1 MSSRACICAFVAALL
16 CISVCSAATLAD
28 NVEERAALLGF
39 LKANGLELRDA
50 PNRSNVISHMYSIG
64 PQHEKQWLVGLSWYE
79 QAPTPASI
87 YAKSAIN
94 IPFVLNGHWAL
105 WRVGGPGGN
114 ATDAYMPAWNRALG
128 VFSAY
133 VAPR

>member
-1 MSSRACICAFVAALL
+1 MCAFVAAFL
-16 CISVCSAATLAD
+16 CISVCDAATLAD

-39 LKANGLELRDA
+39 LQANGIDLPAA
-50 PNRSNVISHMYSIG
+50 PNRSNVISHLYSIG
-64 PQHEKQWLVGLSWYE
+64 PQHEKQWLVGLSWYAQE
-79 QAPTPASI
+79 PTAASI

-114 ATDAYMPAWNRALG
+114 AADAYVAAWNRTLG
-128 VFSAY
+128 VFRAY